1 MAPSPTLER
10 LVQRL
15 GEQEIDLDLVLQRI
29 IEETARQLRADR
41 ATLYLVDHARQQLV
55 SRVSILH
62 EITEIRLRLGEGV
75 AGWVARSGQPVHVPR
90 GRVDARFAARF
101 DAATGYHTEHQLAVP
116 IVHASGAVVGVL
128 QVLNRAEG
136 EFDAGDTETLEELA
150 TQVARLLEASS
161 LEAQLVPEQQQPLAF
176 HFNRI
181 VGASPVMRQVY
192 GRVTRAAA
200 TDATVLLRGE
210 TGTGKDLVARA
221 VHFNSARADGP
232 LVKVD
237 CAALPENLFENELFG
252 HERGAFTGAERRV
265 EGKVAAAKGGTLFLD
280 EVGELTPALQAK
292 LLRLVQEQRYFRV
305 GGSEAQRAEVR
316 FLFAT
321 HRDLEQAVAAGRF
334 RQDLYFRIRVVEI
347 RIPPLRERGHADLDR
362 LVDHFLHSFRQRH
375 RRPGLVLEPAA
386 RAALHGHAWPGNVRE
401 LEHAIESAVVL
412 TPGAT
417 IGRDLLPKALLP
429 PPGEG
434 LAGPER
440 FVSGIRSLREVERAY
455 CRHVL
460 ELCDGNRSEAARRL
474 GIGRNTL
481 LRKLEDSTSPPS
493 SDHSRASPGLDG
505 TLTGQRRRSSATR

>member
-10 LVQRL
+10 LVRQL
-15 GEQEIDLDLVLQRI
+15 GEQEIDLDQVLQRVI
-29 IEETARQLRADR
+29 QETARQLQADR

-75 AGWVARSGQPVHVPR
+75 AGWVARSARPVHGPR
-90 GRVDARFAARF
+90 GQVDARFAARF
-101 DAATGYHTEHQLAVP
+101 DAATGYRTEHQLAVP
-116 IVHASGAVVGVL
+116 IFHPAGAVLGVL
-128 QVLNRAEG
+128 QVLNRAQG
-136 EFDAGDTETLEELA
+136 EFDQADEAALAELA
-150 TQVARLLEASS
+150 AQVGRLLEASS

-181 VGASPVMRQVY
+181 VGASPAMRQVY

-237 CAALPENLFENELFG
+237 CAALPEALFENELFG
-252 HERGAFTGAERRV
+252 HEQGAFTGAERRV
-265 EGKVAAAKGGTLFLD
+265 EGKVAAARGGTLFLD
-280 EVGELTPALQAK
+280 EVGELSPPLQAK

-305 GGSEAQRAEVR
+305 GGSEPQQADLR

-321 HRDLEQAVAAGRF
+321 HRDLERAVASGDF

-362 LVDHFLHSFRQRH
+362 LVDHFLHSFRRRH
-375 RRPGLVLEPAA
+375 RRPGLQLEPAA
-386 RAALHGHAWPGNVRE
+386 RAALHGHGWPGNVRE

-412 TPGAT
+412 APGTT
-417 IGRDLLPKALLP
+417 IGRELLPAGLLP
-429 PPGEG
+429 PVGTG
-434 LAGPER
+434 LEGPER
-440 FVSGIRSLREVERAY
+440 FVSGIRPLREVERAY

-460 ELCDGNRSEAARRL
+460 ALCGGNRSQAARRL

-481 LRKLEDSTSPPS
+481 LRKL
-493 SDHSRASPGLDG
+493 
-505 TLTGQRRRSSATR
+505 

>member
-1 MAPSPTLER
+1 MSLSQEIER
-10 LVQRL
+10 LTQL
-15 GEQEIDLDLVLQRI
+15 LTDQEIDLDEVLLAVL
-29 IEETARQLRADR
+29 EETAQQLNADR

-75 AGWVARSGQPVHVPR
+75 AGWVARSGKPVHVPR

-101 DAATGYHTEHQLAVP
+101 DAATGYRTEHQLAVP
-116 IVHASGAVVGVL
+116 VFHDGGEVLGVL

-136 EFDAGDTETLEELA
+136 EFDSADKSTIKALAG
-150 TQVARLLEASS
+150 QVGRLLQASS
-161 LEAQLVPEQQQPLAF
+161 LEDQLLPHQQQPLDY

-181 VGASPVMRQVY
+181 VGASPSMRQVY
-192 GRVTRAAA
+192 GTVTRAAA

-221 VHFNSARADGP
+221 VHYNSERADGP

-237 CAALPENLFENELFG
+237 CAALPETLFENELFG
-252 HERGAFTGAERRV
+252 HEKGAFTGADRRA
-265 EGKVAAAKGGTLFLD
+265 EGKVAAARGGTLFLD
-280 EVGELTPALQAK
+280 EVGELSLPLQAK

-305 GGSEAQRAEVR
+305 GGTEPQQADVR

-321 HRDLEQAVAAGRF
+321 HNDLERAVAEGRF

-347 RIPPLRERGHADLDR
+347 RVPPLRERGHADLDR
-362 LVDHFLHSFRQRH
+362 LVDHFLHSFRRRH
-375 RRPGLVLEPAA
+375 RRPGLLLSPEA
-386 RAALHGHAWPGNVRE
+386 RAALHGHPWPGNVRE

-412 TPGAT
+412 ASGDRIERAQ
-417 IGRDLLPKALLP
+417 LP
-429 PPGEG
+429 EG
-434 LAGPER
+434 LAPPRAASAGSPDR
-440 FVSGIRSLREVERAY
+440 FVSDPRSLRDVERSY

-460 ELCDGNRSEAARRL
+460 ELCGGNRSEAARRL

-481 LRKLEDSTSPPS
+481 LRKL
-493 SDHSRASPGLDG
+493 G
-505 TLTGQRRRSSATR
+505 